1 MTDMPVGMGFGLLL
15 GIPAL
20 GAGLCLLLRRPRLV
34 LGALTASVALEVL
47 TAGVWLWP
55 VAAGRPARIEW
66 GWFTLDALSAYHLA
80 VMMLVF
86 GLSTVFAWGYF
97 GEEIRRYEI
106 QPRAIRTFAALW
118 CGSLAAMVLVVI
130 SNNVGVMWIGIEAT
144 TLMTAFLICVHRT
157 RASLEA
163 MWKYLLM
170 CSVGVACAFMGTL
183 LVAASARGLSADGA
197 GLLLWTQLRAAAPDL
212 NLPVLKLAFIFLL
225 VGYGTKAGLAPLHSW
240 LPDAHSQA
248 PAPVS
253 ALFSGFLL
261 NTALYCIMRYVA
273 ILEAATGGSGWS
285 LRILQVFG
293 LLSIGVAAAFILF
306 QEDVKRLLAYHSVE
320 HLGIMALGLGLG
332 GLGAFAALFHVFNHS
347 VCKALAF
354 FSAGRLGQIYGTH
367 DMTRMQ
373 GMLKVCPVWGAGLL
387 GALLALIGLAPFALF
402 MSEFQIAMSAVQQGA
417 YVALVVFLAGTGA
430 IFVSALK
437 HAIAMAWGEP
447 SLPVRAAPGGL
458 AGILIVAGSLGVLL
472 AVGLWLPAGYRDLL
486 WRAAAIVEGKP

>member
-1 MTDMPVGMGFGLLL
+1 MPVDVGFALLL
-15 GIPAL
+15 GIPLL
-20 GAGLCLLLRRPRLV
+20 GGGLCLLMRPARWV
-34 LGALTASVALEVL
+34 LHALTVVVGLEVL
-47 TAGVWLWP
+47 AAAIFIWP
-55 VAAGRPARIEW
+55 VLSGSLTRLEW
-66 GWFTLDALSAYHLA
+66 GWFYLDALSAYHLA

-86 GLSTVFAWGYF
+86 GLSTIFAGGYF
-97 GEEIRRYEI
+97 GAEISANQI
-106 QPRAIRTFAALW
+106 QSRASRKFSALW

-157 RASLEA
+157 QASLEA

-183 LVAASARGLSADGA
+183 LVAASARALNMDGA
-197 GLLLWTQLRAAAPDL
+197 HLLLWTHLRDAAPAL
-212 NLPVLKLAFIFLL
+212 NQPVLKLAFIFLL
-225 VGYGTKAGLAPLHSW
+225 VGYGTKAGLAPLHNW

-261 NTALYCIMRYVA
+261 NTALYCIMRYTA
-273 ILEAATGGSGWS
+273 ILEAASGGSGWS

-293 LLSIGVAAAFILF
+293 LLSIVVAAAFIIF

-320 HLGIMALGLGLG
+320 HLGIIALGLGLG

-354 FSAGRLGQIYGTH
+354 FSAGRMGQIYGTH
-367 DMTRMQ
+367 DMSRMQ
-373 GMLKVCPVWGAGLL
+373 GMLRVSPVWGVGLL
-387 GALLALIGLAPFALF
+387 GGLLALIGMAPFGLF
-402 MSEFQIAMSAVQQGA
+402 MSEFQIAMAAVQQGA
-417 YVALVVFLAGTGA
+417 YAALVVFLAGTCT

-437 HAIAMAWGEP
+437 HAIYMAWGEP
-447 SLPVRAAPGGL
+447 ELPVRAPATGFTEV
-458 AGILIVAGSLGVLL
+458 LIVAGSLGVLL
-472 AVGLWLPAGYRDLL
+472 LVGLWLPDFYTNLL